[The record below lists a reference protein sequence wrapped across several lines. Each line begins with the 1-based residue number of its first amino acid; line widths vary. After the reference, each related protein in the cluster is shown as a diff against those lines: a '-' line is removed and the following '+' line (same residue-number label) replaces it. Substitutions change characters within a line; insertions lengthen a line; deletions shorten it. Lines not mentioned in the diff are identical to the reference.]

1 MAIQSISQTNV
12 VTIPRRSTLK
22 EVSQLMHRRHVGCV
36 VVTELHD
43 NKLFPAGIITD
54 RDVALTLGFSE
65 KPQELVVDNI
75 MHSQPITVK
84 RGEGIFETVLKMN
97 EFGVKRLPVVN
108 EDGSLFGI
116 VCADDL
122 LNLFGEEILAL
133 GKVTESQIQKEKG
146 FKLPVEKQKQLNFH
160 H

>member
-1 MAIQSISQTNV
+1 MAIQSICQTDV
-12 VTIPRRSTLK
+12 VTIPRKCTLK
-22 EVSQLMHRRHVGCV
+22 EVSQLMQRRHVGCV
-36 VVTELHD
+36 IVTELHD

-54 RDVALTLGFSE
+54 RDIALTVGFSE
-65 KPQELVVDNI
+65 KPQELIVDNI
-75 MHSQPITVK
+75 MHSQPITSK
-84 RGEGIFETVLKMN
+84 RSEGIFETVLKMN
-97 EFGVKRLPVVN
+97 EYGIKRLPVIN

-116 VCADDL
+116 VCSDDL

-146 FKLPVEKQKQLNFH
+146 FRLPVEKQKPINFH